1 MFYGLKMVTYIS
13 QSIMSI
19 KYNKMY
25 QNIFVNS
32 KAPYKIEKSF
42 VMRLFSCTVSIKY
55 PSPKHPL
62 IHNIILYY

>member
-32 KAPYKIEKSF
+32 KAPYKIEK
-42 VMRLFSCTVSIKY
+42 
-55 PSPKHPL
+55 
-62 IHNIILYY
+62 